1 MQLHGW
7 TPVMGTL
14 AGTDWS
20 LSCSFRSQSN
30 NIYTVV
36 TVVTVVTR
44 NHKIIYEAISWGSI
58 LSGILTYDLKV
69 RPHNK
74 L

>member
-1 MQLHGW
+1 
-7 TPVMGTL
+7 MGTL

-20 LSCSFRSQSN
+20 LSGSFRSQSN
-30 NIYTVV
+30 NTDTVLTVV
-36 TVVTVVTR
+36 TVVAR
-44 NHKIIYEAISWGSI
+44 NHKILYEAISCGSI
-58 LSGILTYDLKV
+58 LSGILTYGIKV